1 MKTKEDILYDLGL
14 GLDPKTD
21 SFILEAMEEYAQ
33 EVVKNL
39 NIPVVS
45 VPLPVIMQ
53 VLKYCE
59 DNQIYDK
66 LAYRDWE
73 TDRKSTRL
81 NSSHRSLSRM
91 PSSA

>member
-39 NIPVVS
+39 NIPAVS
-45 VPLPVIMQ
+45 VT
-53 VLKYCE
+53 CE
-59 DNQIYDK
+59 CSEKSVNHIGPFYKECGKCGKQIK
-66 LAYRDWE
+66 
-73 TDRKSTRL
+73 
-81 NSSHRSLSRM
+81 
-91 PSSA
+91 

>member
-39 NIPVVS
+39 NIPAVS
-45 VPLPVIMQ
+45 VM
-53 VLKYCE
+53 CE
-59 DNQIYDK
+59 CSEKSINHIGPFYKECGKCGKQIK
-66 LAYRDWE
+66 
-73 TDRKSTRL
+73 
-81 NSSHRSLSRM
+81 
-91 PSSA
+91 

>member
-66 LAYRDWE
+66 LGTYQNFYY
-73 TDRKSTRL
+73 KL
-81 NSSHRSLSRM
+81 NQIRRECEESYAR
-91 PSSA
+91 

>member
-39 NIPVVS
+39 NTPDVS

-66 LAYRDWE
+66 LGTYQNFYY
-73 TDRKSTRL
+73 KL
-81 NSSHRSLSRM
+81 NQTVS
-91 PSSA
+91 

>member
-39 NIPVVS
+39 NIPDVS
-45 VPLPVIMQ
+45 VM
-53 VLKYCE
+53 CE
-59 DNQIYDK
+59 CSEKSVNHIGPFYKECGKCGKQIK
-66 LAYRDWE
+66 
-73 TDRKSTRL
+73 
-81 NSSHRSLSRM
+81 
-91 PSSA
+91 

>member
-39 NIPVVS
+39 NIPAVS
-45 VPLPVIMQ
+45 VM
-53 VLKYCE
+53 CE
-59 DNQIYDK
+59 CSKKAINHIGPFYKECGKCGKQIK
-66 LAYRDWE
+66 
-73 TDRKSTRL
+73 
-81 NSSHRSLSRM
+81 
-91 PSSA
+91 

>member
-39 NIPVVS
+39 NTPDVS

-66 LAYRDWE
+66 LGTYQNFYY
-73 TDRKSTRL
+73 KL
-81 NSSHRSLSRM
+81 NQIRRECEESNAR
-91 PSSA
+91 